1 MTSIWK
7 SLSAVTVRS
16 LQDCRRIYLGEPFLG
31 TTVRSGSGDTYVI
44 NDAGGRGFRFGHYRN
59 AAGLQ
64 DGIISVDEGK
74 TLQGWYP
81 TRPLDDEIVA
91 LTCRTFTDIL
101 VVGHA
106 SAPGITTDFDTEAR
120 EAAWTSFSEL
130 LISAASDLLMVERR
144 ELEVGIRRTFV
155 DNKKKAEI
163 FLADALE
170 NGAGYAVELA
180 RLPRFRELMKLILD
194 DGLADRFAE
203 HRCDSA
209 CYLCLKNYEN
219 MRSHGILD
227 WRLALD
233 LANVIA
239 ARPLPDRRAF
249 AIEQALYFCEVNKK
263 SGFWSEEETWT
274 SEVVGGIP
282 VLSGGKGRIAIV
294 PALLETAALPPELD
308 YVRFRTTAYDVVRRP
323 LEVALFMPQRVQ
335 SMERVSAAFR

>member
-1 MTSIWK
+1 M
-7 SLSAVTVRS
+7 
-16 LQDCRRIYLGEPFLG
+16 
-31 TTVRSGSGDTYVI
+31 
-44 NDAGGRGFRFGHYRN
+44 
-59 AAGLQ
+59 
-64 DGIISVDEGK
+64 
-74 TLQGWYP
+74 
-81 TRPLDDEIVA
+81 
-91 LTCRTFTDIL
+91 
-101 VVGHA
+101 
-106 SAPGITTDFDTEAR
+106 
-120 EAAWTSFSEL
+120 
-130 LISAASDLLMVERR
+130 
-144 ELEVGIRRTFV
+144 
-155 DNKKKAEI
+155 
-163 FLADALE
+163 
-170 NGAGYAVELA
+170 ELA

-194 DGLADRFAE
+194 DGLADRFAA

-209 CYLCLKNYEN
+209 CYLCLKNYGN

-282 VLSGGKGRIAIV
+282 VLSGGKGCIAIV

-335 SMERVSAAFR
+335 SMDRVSAAFR

>member
-1 MTSIWK
+1 M
-7 SLSAVTVRS
+7 
-16 LQDCRRIYLGEPFLG
+16 
-31 TTVRSGSGDTYVI
+31 
-44 NDAGGRGFRFGHYRN
+44 
-59 AAGLQ
+59 
-64 DGIISVDEGK
+64 
-74 TLQGWYP
+74 QGWYP

-130 LISAASDLLMVERR
+130 LVSAASDLLMVERR

-170 NGAGYAVELA
+170 NGAGYALELA

-239 ARPLPDRRAF
+239 ARPFPDRRAF
-249 AIEQALYFCEVNKK
+249 AIEQASYFCEMNKK

-282 VLSGGKGRIAIV
+282 VLSGGKAVSLSFPRCSKRRRFRPSSTTYALERPLMTWFGGLSKLRTLCPSVCSLWSGFLRAFDDRRRVVIGSAWMSASTDTIEDFGRRWRTAHRM
-294 PALLETAALPPELD
+294 PTAAYGRD
-308 YVRFRTTAYDVVRRP
+308 I
-323 LEVALFMPQRVQ
+323 QRV
-335 SMERVSAAFR
+335 ADTWAFPLFTRRCV